1 MTSTA
6 PTHETPI
13 IAELAAIAELRRHF
27 LRVVIAIDD
36 FRCFGNDAAY
46 PDKYFLIDW
55 ARRNSLKSY
64 FLADIFV
71 ASTESY
77 FDL

>member
-6 PTHETPI
+6 PAYETPI
-13 IAELAAIAELRRHF
+13 VAELVAIEHFRRNF
-27 LRVVIAIDD
+27 RRLVVAIDD

-46 PDKYFLIDW
+46 PDKHFLIDW
-55 ARRNSLKSY
+55 ARKNSLKSY

-71 ASTESY
+71 ASTEQY
-77 FDL
+77 VDL